1 MTDLSQEQE
10 AKLATIMVDG
20 GVLGELEAVIREAA
34 ATFLEAGAT
43 DLNTFATRLSAQL
56 LFAEATDDQE
66 LRDSVARQARMLAEV
81 QRLRFSDAAWS
92 TFYSVVEQSTR
103 IAVNVATNIL
113 LAGAAK
119 IA

>member
-1 MTDLSQEQE
+1 MTDLTQEQE
-10 AKLATIMVDG
+10 AKLAAIMVDG
-20 GVLGELEAVIREAA
+20 DVLTELEAVIRETASS
-34 ATFLEAGAT
+34 FLESGAA

-56 LFAEATDDQE
+56 LFAEASGDAA

-81 QRLRFSDAAWS
+81 QRLRFSDAAWA
-92 TFYSVVEQSTR
+92 TFYSVVQQSTR
-103 IAVNVATNIL
+103 VVVSVATNIL